1 MPYHW
6 QVCGIAPLF
15 INFTID
21 RQSVREAVK
30 LSTVNLSDAVY
41 IDDKPVCSDNTAVVK
56 DEPMDIPVHV
66 DLASTNR
73 QRILEQSGNMSN
85 SLYAYYSVF
94 V

>member
-1 MPYHW
+1 M
-6 QVCGIAPLF
+6 CGIAPLF

-21 RQSVREAVK
+21 TQSVREAVK
-30 LSTVNLSDAVY
+30 LSTVYLSDAVY

-73 QRILEQSGNMSN
+73 QSILEQSGNMSY